1 MWVGGTLFM
10 LEEGREDNPREGLVP
25 ILFCRAPTRSCSPVP
40 TVAVYVPR
48 LMPNEDP
55 VHCP

>member
-1 MWVGGTLFM
+1 M